1 MSSVNAAPRPA
12 PPIPAAVPG
21 LEVVMARASGEN
33 FPVALWLLP
42 EGVRRHLLAIYGFA
56 RLVDELGD
64 AAEGDRLALL
74 DWLDGEVSAIYAEQ
88 APAHPIMRRLVA
100 TVRAANIP
108 DEPFRRLIQAN
119 RQDQTVH
126 AYETFEELVGYCE
139 LSANPVGR
147 MVLHVFDAST
157 PERVWLSDQI
167 CTGLQ
172 LVEHWQDI
180 AEDYDAGRVYV
191 PREDLERFDCRPE
204 DFGLAVATPEFRRLV
219 AFEVDRAET
228 YLDTG
233 APLSRLVPGTFG
245 LAIAAFTEGGR
256 AALHAIRDADYD
268 VLGRAPRPT
277 LRHKARAART
287 LARLWMS
294 W

>member
-1 MSSVNAAPRPA
+1 MSTVNAAP
-12 PPIPAAVPG
+12 PPPSAIPDGVPQRDA
-21 LEVVMARASGEN
+21 VMARASGEN
-33 FPVALWLLP
+33 FPVALRVLP
-42 EGVRRHLLAIYGFA
+42 PDVRRHLLAIYGFA

-64 AAEGDRLALL
+64 AAKGDRLALL
-74 DWLDGEVSAIYAEQ
+74 DWLDDEVSAIYAAR
-88 APAHPIMRRLVA
+88 APAHPIMRRLVG
-100 TVRAANIP
+100 TVRAADIP

-126 AYETFEELVGYCE
+126 AYETFEDLAGYCK
-139 LSANPVGR
+139 LSADPVGR
-147 MVLHVFDAST
+147 LVLHVFDAAT

-180 AEDYDAGRVYV
+180 AEDYDSGRVYV

-204 DFGLAVATPEFRRLV
+204 DFALRVATAEFRELM
-219 AFEVDRAET
+219 AFEVDRAEAH
-228 YLDTG
+228 LDRG
-233 APLSRLVPGTFG
+233 APLSRLLPGAYG

-256 AALHAIRDADYD
+256 AALQAIRDADYD

-277 LRHKARAART
+277 LRHKARAVRAV
-287 LARLWMS
+287 ARLWMS

>member
-1 MSSVNAAPRPA
+1 MSTVNAAP
-12 PPIPAAVPG
+12 PPPSTIPDGVPQRDA
-21 LEVVMARASGEN
+21 VMARASGEN
-33 FPVALWLLP
+33 FPVALRVLP
-42 EGVRRHLLAIYGFA
+42 PDVRRHLLAIYGFA

-74 DWLDGEVSAIYAEQ
+74 DWLDDEVSAIYAER
-88 APAHPIMRRLVA
+88 APAHPIMRRLVG
-100 TVRAANIP
+100 TVRAADIP

-126 AYETFEELVGYCE
+126 AYETFEDLVGYCQ
-139 LSANPVGR
+139 LSADPVGR
-147 MVLHVFDAST
+147 LVLHVFDAAT
-157 PERVWLSDQI
+157 AERVWLSDQI

-180 AEDYDAGRVYV
+180 AEDYDSGRVYV

-204 DFGLAVATPEFRRLV
+204 DFGLRVATSEFRELM
-219 AFEVDRAET
+219 AFEVDRAEAH
-228 YLDTG
+228 LDRG
-233 APLSRLVPGTFG
+233 APLSRLLPGTYG

-256 AALHAIRDADYD
+256 AALQAIRDADYD
-268 VLGRAPRPT
+268 VLGRSPRPT
-277 LRHKARAART
+277 LRHKARAVGAV
-287 LARLWMS
+287 ARLWMS

>member
-1 MSSVNAAPRPA
+1 MSSVNAASPPA
-12 PPIPAAVPG
+12 PPIPDGVPRRDA
-21 LEVVMARASGEN
+21 VMARASGEN
-33 FPVALWLLP
+33 FPVAMWLLP
-42 EGVRRHLLAIYGFA
+42 PDVRRHLLAVYGFA

-74 DWLDGEVSAIYAEQ
+74 DWLDGEVSAIYAGR

-100 TVRAANIP
+100 TVRAADIP

-147 MVLHVFDAST
+147 MVLHVFGAST

-180 AEDYDAGRVYV
+180 AEDYDSGRVYV

-204 DFGLAVATPEFRRLV
+204 DFGLRVTTPEFRELM
-219 AFEVDRAET
+219 AFEVDRAEAL
-228 YLDTG
+228 LDRG
-233 APLSRLVPGTFG
+233 APLSRLLPGAYG

-277 LRHKARAART
+277 LRHKARAVRAV
-287 LARLWMS
+287 ARLWMS

>member
-1 MSSVNAAPRPA
+1 MSSVNAAPQPA

-21 LEVVMARASGEN
+21 RDAVMARASGEN

-74 DWLDGEVSAIYAEQ
+74 DWLDDEVSAIYAERV
-88 APAHPIMRRLVA
+88 PAHPIMRRLVA
-100 TVRAANIP
+100 TVRAAYIP
-108 DEPFRRLIQAN
+108 DEPFRRLIRAN

-126 AYETFEELVGYCE
+126 AYETVEELAGYCE

-147 MVLHVFDAST
+147 LVLHVFDAAT

-180 AEDYDAGRVYV
+180 AEDYANGRVYV

-204 DFGLAVATPEFRRLV
+204 DFGLAVATPEFRQLM
-219 AFEVDRAET
+219 AFEVDRAEA
-228 YLDTG
+228 YLDRG
-233 APLSRLVPGTFG
+233 APLTRLVPGTFG

-256 AALHAIRDADYD
+256 AALQAIRDADYD

-277 LRHKARAART
+277 LRHKLGLVRA